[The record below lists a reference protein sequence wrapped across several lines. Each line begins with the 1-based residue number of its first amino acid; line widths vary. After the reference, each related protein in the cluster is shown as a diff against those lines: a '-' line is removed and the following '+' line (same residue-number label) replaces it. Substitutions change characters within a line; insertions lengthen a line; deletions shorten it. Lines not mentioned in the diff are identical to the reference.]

1 MAFKFIATTTAFS
14 VAGQIHYSNGIIS
27 INTDSDAA
35 TEYEIQLT
43 GVIPTTLAATDF
55 VLKAIEKHLA
65 FKETEPYTLHTG
77 GNMWNSD
84 MEPI

>member
-43 GVIPTTLAATDF
+43 GEIPTTLAATDF
-55 VLKAIEKHLA
+55 VL
-65 FKETEPYTLHTG
+65 
-77 GNMWNSD
+77 
-84 MEPI
+84 